1 MNKTEFQKLL
11 SETPHPIIA
20 IFWAPWCASCRMA
33 KPTLERVA
41 RDFSG
46 KVNLVSINVDE
57 SPELLGEFRVMGVPT
72 VLAFQNSELVGRLSG
87 AKTEAIYRTV
97 FEALVE
103 GKEVKA
109 EMAPID
115 RLFRLV
121 TGTLLVVFGLSSN
134 LWWLTAGGALIAF
147 MGIHDRCPV
156 WKAITA
162 RFQRQ

>member
-1 MNKTEFQKLL
+1 MT
-11 SETPHPIIA
+11 
-20 IFWAPWCASCRMA
+20 
-33 KPTLERVA
+33 KPTLERIA

-46 KVNLVSINVDE
+46 KVSLVSINVDE

-72 VLAFQNSELVGRLSG
+72 VLAFQGGEAVSRLTG
-87 AKTEAIYRTV
+87 AKTEAVYRTV
-97 FEALVE
+97 FEALAE
-103 GKEVKA
+103 GKEVKV

-121 TGTLLVVFGLSSN
+121 TGTLLVLFGLSSN
-134 LWWLTAGGALIAF
+134 LWWLTAGGAIIAF

-156 WKAITA
+156 WQALTA

>member
-1 MNKTEFQKLL
+1 MT
-11 SETPHPIIA
+11 
-20 IFWAPWCASCRMA
+20 
-33 KPTLERVA
+33 KPTLERIA

-46 KVNLVSINVDE
+46 KVSLVSINVDE

-72 VLAFQNSELVGRLSG
+72 VLAFQGGEAVSRLTG
-87 AKTEAIYRTV
+87 AKTEAVYRTV
-97 FEALVE
+97 FEALAE
-103 GKEVKA
+103 GKEVKV

-121 TGTLLVVFGLSSN
+121 TGTLLVLFGLSSN
-134 LWWLTAGGALIAF
+134 LWWLTAGGAIIAF

-156 WKAITA
+156 WQAITA